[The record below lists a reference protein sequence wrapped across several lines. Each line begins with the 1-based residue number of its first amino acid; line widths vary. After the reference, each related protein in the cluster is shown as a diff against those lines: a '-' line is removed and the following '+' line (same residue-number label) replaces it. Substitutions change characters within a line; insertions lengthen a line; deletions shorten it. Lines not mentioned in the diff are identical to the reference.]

1 MAEEKRFQAGDNPND
16 YTVSQVVAF
25 LKSDDVTGDEYD
37 RVVQAEREGQGRVG
51 IINLSGTEN
60 TAAAGELGEKPDGT
74 EAAGPNEAATGQ
86 FSPADHAKTVDDPE
100 ASGDAG
106 LTADQYPDEAPA
118 SLGPDMPQSQPE
130 EDAHAATVAALPELS
145 KAERAAK
152 PVDYTDGEIKRYT
165 PEEALREASRKA
177 TEWKTQARASASV
190 ES

>member
-16 YTVSQVVAF
+16 FTVSQVVAF

-60 TAAAGELGEKPDGT
+60 SAPDGS

-86 FSPADHAKTVDDPE
+86 FSPADHAKTVDDPA

-106 LTADQYPDEAPA
+106 LTADQYSDEAPA
-118 SLGPDMPQSQPE
+118 SLGPDKPQSQPE
-130 EDAHAATVAALPELS
+130 EDAHAATVAALPAMS

-152 PVDYTDGEIKRYT
+152 PVDYTDGEIQHFT

-177 TEWKTQARASASV
+177 AEWKTLARSSASD